1 MAKLP
6 ERLTK
11 EFRGRTE
18 TEIEIK
24 FTAWQQQTAGQVRA
38 INKLPIEHL
47 PMSFQPTKPGYHALG
62 PASDAFSMLVE
73 YEAVAVENEKPKRR

>member
-1 MAKLP
+1 MATQP

-18 TEIEIK
+18 LEIETK
-24 FTAWQQQTAGQVRA
+24 FTTWHQQKAGQVRA

-47 PMSFQPTKPGYHALG
+47 PMSFQPTKPGYQALG
-62 PASDAFSMLVE
+62 PAPDAFSMLVE
-73 YEAVAVENEKPKRR
+73 YETVVVEPKK

>member
-1 MAKLP
+1 MATQP

-38 INKLPIEHL
+38 INKLPIKDL
-47 PMSFQPTKPGYHALG
+47 PMSFQPIKPGYQASG
-62 PASDAFSMLVE
+62 PAPDAFSMLVE
-73 YEAVAVENEKPKRR
+73 YEAVPVENENPKRR